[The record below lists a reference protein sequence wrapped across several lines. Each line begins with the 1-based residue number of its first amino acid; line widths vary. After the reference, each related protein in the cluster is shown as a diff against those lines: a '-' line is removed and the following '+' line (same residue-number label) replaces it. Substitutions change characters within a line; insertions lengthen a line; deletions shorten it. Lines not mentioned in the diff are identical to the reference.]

1 MITWA
6 CFSKEELFNA
16 IKSCNNSLTPRL
28 DRLSWRYLKEIVKD
42 KEYTKRLIDIANT
55 CIDLGYWPSH
65 FKISSMLI
73 ISKPNKTSY
82 NLSKSLQPIMLLNT
96 TGKLFEKVIGER
108 IQFFLISN
116 DSIHS
121 CQLGRLKHILL
132 YTSPPVRE
140 TTSPWWCHFW
150 TIQARL
156 PWQPPFS

>member
-1 MITWA
+1 MITWPF
-6 CFSKEELFNA
+6 FSKEELFNA
-16 IKSCNNSLTPRL
+16 IKSCNNSLAPGL

-108 IQFFLISN
+108 IQFFLIYN
-116 DSIHS
+116 NSIHP
-121 CQLGRLKHILL
+121 CQLGRLKHIF
-132 YTSPPVRE
+132 
-140 TTSPWWCHFW
+140 TTNMDITLTHLIRSE
-150 TIQARL
+150 
-156 PWQPPFS
+156 